1 MDRSSRLYF
10 PALDVLAAQRS
21 VVEFPGPQLS
31 VILERL
37 SFLEQ
42 DVLVEISDG
51 RPPAIQLLVQRGWI
65 AFARRGAQVVPA
77 ALDHLWPLAE
87 SGKVRLFA
95 LSPVAAAL
103 AFASVDGTL
112 VEDRTLQ
119 TTSLSARLTRLT
131 QQQFSGLARTGAT
144 GADLTV
150 WQLAEGQPKAQQR
163 LMAPAGM
170 APFMQWAWTERELPR
185 LTLPGPAASAVLVG
199 TAAQPTTAQP
209 TTAPPPLTSRP
220 GPVDAATPSSLAA
233 DQLAWTL
240 TERILRAHLG
250 DLAGRLL
257 SVLRQHH
264 GALSGAAL
272 HTCLHDEVER
282 VAGRAAQ
289 QQFRTQLR
297 AVSAGP
303 FGTPGD
309 HP

>member
-1 MDRSSRLYF
+1 MDRSSRMYF

-31 VILERL
+31 VILDRL

-51 RPPAIQLLVQRGWI
+51 RPPSIQLLVQRGWV

-77 ALDHLWPLAE
+77 ALDNLWPLAE

-95 LSPVAAAL
+95 LSSVAAAL

-119 TTSLSARLTRLT
+119 STSLSDRLT
-131 QQQFSGLARTGAT
+131 QLTQQRFSGLVLARTGAT

-150 WQLAEGQPKAQQR
+150 WQLAEGKPKAQQR
-163 LMAPAGM
+163 LIAPAGV
-170 APFMQWAWTERELPR
+170 APFMQWTWTERELPR
-185 LTLPGPAASAVLVG
+185 LHLPGPATSAVPAR
-199 TAAQPTTAQP
+199 TADQPTTAQP
-209 TTAPPPLTSRP
+209 SLTLRP
-220 GPVDAATPSSLAA
+220 GPVEAATPSSQAA

-250 DLAGRLL
+250 DSTGRLL

-264 GALSGAAL
+264 SHLSGAAL
-272 HTCLHDEVER
+272 HTCLQDEVER
-282 VAGRAAQ
+282 VAGRSAQ
-289 QQFRTQLR
+289 HQFRTQLR
-297 AVSAGP
+297 AVSTDPSGA
-303 FGTPGD
+303 PGD